1 MASAL
6 GSLAAGF
13 LAGLAIAASPG
24 PIFFLVVG
32 RILERGRRSGF
43 ASGAGVATA
52 DGIYALVAALGIG
65 VASAV
70 LAGSGRWLAA
80 AGGVALIA
88 LGLRSVL
95 TRPAN
100 TTPASASAAG
110 LVADYASTLA
120 LTIGNPQTIIA
131 FLAVFAGARAGMGL
145 RGGLQGWVVAGVLA
159 GSAAW
164 WLLLTVVV
172 GTLRTRLGPRWVRG
186 LRVGSGVAITT
197 FGLAALAAAL
207 RS

>member
-24 PIFFLVVG
+24 PIFFLLVG

-88 LGLRSVL
+88 LGLRYVL

-131 FLAVFAGARAGMGL
+131 FLAVFAGARAGMG
-145 RGGLQGWVVAGVLA
+145 VVAAADCGGGNSADQA
-159 GSAAW
+159 G
-164 WLLLTVVV
+164 
-172 GTLRTRLGPRWVRG
+172 
-186 LRVGSGVAITT
+186 
-197 FGLAALAAAL
+197 AALGARASRRIGGRDHNHRAG
-207 RS
+207 RSGRGPQVMITAMLL